1 MEDRKSY
8 VYIITNKYNSVLYIG
23 VTSDI
28 VKRIW
33 EHKTKQ
39 ADSFSIRY
47 KLTKLVYYEVIDNIE
62 TAIEREKQLKRWHRE
77 WKMNLIREQN
87 PEFVDLY
94 DTII

>member
-39 ADSFSIRY
+39 ADSFSKRY
-47 KLTKLVYYEVIDNIE
+47 KLTKEVIDNIE